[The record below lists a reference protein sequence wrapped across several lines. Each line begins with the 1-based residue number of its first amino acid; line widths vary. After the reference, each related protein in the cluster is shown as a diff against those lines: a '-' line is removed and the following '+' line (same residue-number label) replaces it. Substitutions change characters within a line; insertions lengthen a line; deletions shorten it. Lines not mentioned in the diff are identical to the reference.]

1 MPRAYS
7 CLHWF
12 ILCAA
17 LACYPQRS
25 VSEESVD
32 AGAQMTRRVDELLAE
47 GWQAAN
53 IQPVPNSSAAE
64 FLRRASLDLNG
75 VTPTVAEVR
84 SFLANDSVAKRA
96 ELIDRLLQSPR
107 YATHMANIWRNI
119 LVTESVDFTQ
129 LESIVGLQS
138 WLREQFARNLP
149 YDAFVAQFL
158 VASRSTNGPGVFYTS
173 LELKPEKLAAKTSQI
188 FLGVQMQCAECHDH
202 PFDHWSQHDFWG
214 YAAFFAQLEQ
224 RGEGRR
230 QMLQRLV
237 DLDRG
242 EVTLPDTNETIA
254 PQYPGG
260 RRADAAEGGS
270 RRLQLSIWMASR
282 DNPYLPR
289 AAVNRAW
296 EQLFGRGLVE
306 PIDDMSPRN
315 TPSHPRL
322 LDELAAYF
330 ARTGFDLKNLYRTLA
345 NTNAY
350 QLASGA
356 SSKAGTGEITEE
368 HANLFAAMNV
378 KSLRAEQIYDSL
390 ERFLTPTSPSS
401 PSTPFGLAD
410 GRRIQFITQMRM
422 QTRSARDFERGA
434 AQALM
439 LMNGAETNQMTSVAQ
454 GQFLTALTAPWF
466 DDRQRVETLFLAT
479 LSRFPTEAEIS
490 EINDVLADVDDNDTR
505 PVLGDVL
512 WALINSAE
520 FTLNH

>member
-1 MPRAYS
+1 MSRAYFP
-7 CLHWF
+7 LRWF
-12 ILCAA
+12 LICAP
-17 LACYPQRS
+17 LACYPQSS
-25 VSEESVD
+25 VADESAD
-32 AGAQMTRRVDELLAE
+32 TGAQMVQRVDKLLVE
-47 GWQAAN
+47 SWQAAN
-53 IQPVPNSSAAE
+53 IQPVPNSSDAE
-64 FLRRASLDLNG
+64 FLRRAYLDFNG
-75 VTPTVAEVR
+75 VTPAVAEVR
-84 SFLANDSVAKRA
+84 SFLRDENAAKRA

-107 YATHMANIWRNI
+107 YANHMANTWRNI
-119 LVTESVDFTQ
+119 LLTESVDFTQ
-129 LESIVGLQS
+129 LENIAGLQN
-138 WLREQFARNLP
+138 WLREQFAQNLP
-149 YDAFVAQFL
+149 YDAFVAKFL
-158 VASRSTNGPGVFYTS
+158 VASRLANGPGAFYTS

-224 RGEGRR
+224 RSEGRR

-254 PQYPGG
+254 PKYPGG

-296 EQLFGRGLVE
+296 AQLFGRGFVE
-306 PIDDMSPRN
+306 PVDDMSPQNR
-315 TPSHPRL
+315 PSHPQL

-345 NTNAY
+345 NTKAY
-350 QLASGA
+350 QLSSGA
-356 SSKAGTGEITEE
+356 SSTAGAEYPTDE
-368 HANLFAAMNV
+368 HAHLFAVMNV
-378 KSLRAEQIYDSL
+378 KSLRAEQVYDSL
-390 ERFLTPTSPSS
+390 ERFLAPASPSA
-401 PSTPFGLAD
+401 PTIPIGLAD
-410 GRRIQFITQMRM
+410 GRRFQFITQLRM
-422 QTRSARDFERGA
+422 PTRNARDFERGA

-439 LMNGAETNQMTSVAQ
+439 LMNGAETNQMTSAAQ
-454 GQFLTALTAPWF
+454 GRFLTALTAPWF
-466 DDRQRVETLFLAT
+466 DNRQRVETLFLAT
-479 LSRFPTEAEIS
+479 LSRFPTEAEYAAA
-490 EINDVLADVDDNDTR
+490 NGVLADVATDDIR
-505 PVLGDVL
+505 PALGDIL